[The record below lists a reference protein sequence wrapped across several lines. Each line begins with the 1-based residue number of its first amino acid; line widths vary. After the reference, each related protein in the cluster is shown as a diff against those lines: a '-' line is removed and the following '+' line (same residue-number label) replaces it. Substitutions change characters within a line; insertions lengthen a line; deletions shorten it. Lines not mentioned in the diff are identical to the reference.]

1 MFIFCVWEKGW
12 SKGQPFFVLV
22 YYLCTVPAQVS
33 GESLPGQPGNVL
45 PAATAAQN
53 HPGKVSLA
61 VTAAL
66 TSEKKLK
73 YFLPMCC
80 ELVK

>member
-1 MFIFCVWEKGW
+1 M
-12 SKGQPFFVLV
+12 
-22 YYLCTVPAQVS
+22 YYLHAKAAI
-33 GESLPGQPGNVL
+33 LYPGNVL

-61 VTAAL
+61 ATAL

>member
-1 MFIFCVWEKGW
+1 MMWVFLYPQESEGRTWIKVYRDI
-12 SKGQPFFVLV
+12 LV
-22 YYLCTVPAQVS
+22 KFHL
-33 GESLPGQPGNVL
+33 GN
-45 PAATAAQN
+45 TAAQN

-61 VTAAL
+61 TTAAL

-80 ELVK
+80 DLVKMYYLCTSNKSNNLNF

>member
-1 MFIFCVWEKGW
+1 
-12 SKGQPFFVLV
+12 L
-22 YYLCTVPAQVS
+22 
-33 GESLPGQPGNVL
+33 GN
-45 PAATAAQN
+45 TAAQN

-61 VTAAL
+61 TTAAL

-80 ELVK
+80 DLVKMYYLCTSNKSNNLNF

>member
-12 SKGQPFFVLV
+12 QKCQPFFVLV
-22 YYLCTVPAQVS
+22 YYLCTVPAQFP
-33 GESLPGQPGNVL
+33 GGSLPGRPGNVL

-61 VTAAL
+61 ATAAL

-73 YFLPMCC
+73 YFL
-80 ELVK
+80 